1 MRRKMNVKM
10 LKHHLNECCKILDA
24 SDLTVAAAGNSEEA
38 DDGVL
43 NLAGPE
49 TPVNSPDD
57 EDQTGAMDSRAAR
70 RGNKSISMREAFGL
84 SMNGPLHQHQP
95 KKP

>member
-1 MRRKMNVKM
+1 MATRKMNFK
-10 LKHHLNECCKILDA
+10 LLRHHINEVCKLIDA
-24 SDLTVAAAGNSEEA
+24 SDQGMATETS

-49 TPVNSPDD
+49 T
-57 EDQTGAMDSRAAR
+57 EIEGATNDAKPR
-70 RGNKSISMREAFGL
+70 KSISMREAFGL